1 MKEVDP
7 VALFRLSVLGSL
19 VSRTHLSHGELQA
32 TLRELASK
40 EYDIPGSRRRHV
52 AEKTLQ
58 VWFYRYRREGLAG
71 LAPKQ
76 RCDHGQSKIGT
87 AVQERLLA
95 AKRENPRR
103 SLHML
108 QRLLEGEGVVP
119 RGTLSRSA
127 IHRFLQRHGL
137 SRPAGADSQ
146 PEERRSFL
154 AEHANQIWFG
164 DVMHGPRVLVQG
176 RSRKTYLVSLLDDAS
191 RLIVHSAFCLSET
204 ALEIEGVLKQGV
216 LKRGIAQKLIVDNG
230 SAYRSASLQGICA
243 RLSISL
249 IYCRP
254 YAPEGKGKLER
265 WHRTL
270 RTQFLSELHLG
281 PPLGLEDLNARLWAW
296 VESGYH
302 RSPHAGLGGRT
313 PLERYQQDLPHIRLL
328 GPLAVKL
335 DAIFQHRIQRLVRK
349 DGTVSYEGRF
359 FEVPYEFTGKTVWL
373 VVDPHTHTAV
383 GVEDEAGACLGAVTP
398 LDALAN
404 RHRLRRKPAVSAED
418 PTQSTPPRATP
429 TGPTLVD
436 LAYAR
441 HYGPIAPSP
450 STDDPTSEGK

>member
-7 VALFRLSVLGSL
+7 VALFRLSVLGPL
-19 VSRTHLSHGELQA
+19 VSRTQLARGELQA

-40 EYDIPGSRRRHV
+40 EYDIPGSRRRQV

-58 VWFYRYRREGLAG
+58 IWFYRYRREGLTG

-76 RCDHGQSKIGT
+76 RCDYGRSKIST

-108 QRLLEGEGVVP
+108 QQLLEDEGVVP

-127 IHRFLQRHGL
+127 IHRFLQRQGL
-137 SRPAGADSQ
+137 SRPIGADSQ

-164 DVMHGPRVLVQG
+164 DVMHGPRVLVAG
-176 RSRKTYLVSLLDDAS
+176 RSRKTYLVTLLDDAS
-191 RLIVHSAFCLSET
+191 RLIVHSAFCLAET

-216 LKRGIAQKLIVDNG
+216 LKRGLPAKIIVDNG

-265 WHRTL
+265 WHRTT
-270 RTQFLSELHLG
+270 RSQFLSELN
-281 PPLGLEDLNARLWAW
+281 PRPLALEDLNARLWAW
-296 VESGYH
+296 TEQVYH

-328 GPLAVKL
+328 GLLAAKL

-359 FEVPYEFTGKTVWL
+359 FEVPYELTGKTVWL

-383 GVEDEAGACLGAVTP
+383 DVEDEAGACLGAVTP

-404 RHRLRRKPAVSAED
+404 RHRLRRKPTVVTED
-418 PTQSTPPRATP
+418 ATESMQPRANP

-441 HYGPIAPSP
+441 HYGPIGHPTA
-450 STDDPTSEGK
+450 TDDPTSEGK

>member
-1 MKEVDP
+1 MKEVNP
-7 VALFRLSVLGSL
+7 VALFRLSVLGPL
-19 VSRTHLSHGELQA
+19 VSRTQLARGELQA

-40 EYDIPGSRRRHV
+40 EYDIPGSRRRQV

-58 VWFYRYRREGLAG
+58 IWFYRYRREGLAG

-76 RCDHGQSKIGT
+76 RCDHGQSKIST

-108 QRLLEGEGVVP
+108 QQLLEDEGVVP
-119 RGTLSRSA
+119 RGALSRSA
-127 IHRFLQRHGL
+127 IHRFLQRQGL
-137 SRPAGADSQ
+137 SRPVGADSQ
-146 PEERRSFL
+146 PEERRNFL

-176 RSRKTYLVSLLDDAS
+176 RSRKTYLVTLLDDAS
-191 RLIVHSAFCLSET
+191 RLIVHSAFCLAET

-281 PPLGLEDLNARLWAW
+281 PALGLEDLNARLWAW

-302 RSPHAGLGGRT
+302 RTPHAGLGGRT

-328 GPLAVKL
+328 GLHAAKL

-359 FEVPYEFTGKTVWL
+359 FEVPYELTGKTVWL

-383 GVEDEAGACLGAVTP
+383 AVEDEAGACLGAVTP
-398 LDALAN
+398 LDAFAN
-404 RHRLRRKPAVSAED
+404 RHRLRHKPAVPDAD
-418 PTQSTPPRATP
+418 PTQSTQLRATP
-429 TGPTLVD
+429 TASTLVE

-441 HYGPIAPSP
+441 HYGPIAPSN
-450 STDDPTSEGK
+450 STDDPTPEGK

>member
-7 VALFRLSVLGSL
+7 VALFRLSVLGPL
-19 VSRTHLSHGELQA
+19 VSRTRLARGELQA
-32 TLRELASK
+32 MLRELASK
-40 EYDIPGSRRRHV
+40 EYDIPGSRRRQV

-58 VWFYRYRREGLAG
+58 IWFYRYRREGLAG

-76 RCDHGQSKIGT
+76 RSDHGRSKIST

-95 AKRENPRR
+95 TKRENPRR

-108 QRLLEGEGVVP
+108 QQLLEDEGVVP

-127 IHRFLQRHGL
+127 IHRFLQRQGL
-137 SRPAGADSQ
+137 SRPVGADSQ

-164 DVMHGPRVLVQG
+164 DVMHGPRVLMQG

-191 RLIVHSAFCLSET
+191 RLIVHSAFCLAET

-216 LKRGIAQKLIVDNG
+216 LKRGLPAKIIVDNG

-265 WHRTL
+265 WHRTT
-270 RTQFLSELHLG
+270 RSQFLSELN
-281 PPLGLEDLNARLWAW
+281 PRPLALEDLNARLWAW
-296 VESGYH
+296 TEQVYH

-328 GPLAVKL
+328 GLLAAKL

-359 FEVPYEFTGKTVWL
+359 FEVPYELTGKTVWL

-383 GVEDEAGACLGAVTP
+383 GVEDEAGVCLGAVTP

-404 RHRLRRKPAVSAED
+404 RHRLRRKPAVAAED
-418 PTQSTPPRATP
+418 AAESMQPRANP

-441 HYGPIAPSP
+441 HYGPIGHPT

>member
-1 MKEVDP
+1 MKEIDP
-7 VALFRLSVLGSL
+7 VALFRLSVLGPL
-19 VSRTHLSHGELQA
+19 VSRTQLARGELQA

-40 EYDIPGSRRRHV
+40 EYDIPGSRRRQV

-58 VWFYRYRREGLAG
+58 IWFYRYRREGLAG

-76 RCDHGQSKIGT
+76 RCDHGRSKINT

-108 QRLLEGEGVVP
+108 QQLLEDEGVVP

-127 IHRFLQRHGL
+127 IHRFLQRQGL
-137 SRPAGADSQ
+137 SRPVGADSQ

-154 AEHANQIWFG
+154 AEYANQIWFG
-164 DVMHGPRVLVQG
+164 DVMHGPRVLMQG

-191 RLIVHSAFCLSET
+191 RLIVHSAFCLAET

-216 LKRGIAQKLIVDNG
+216 LKRGLPAKIIVDNG

-265 WHRTL
+265 WHRTT
-270 RTQFLSELHLG
+270 RSQFLSELN
-281 PPLGLEDLNARLWAW
+281 PRPLALEDLNARLWAW
-296 VESGYH
+296 TEQVYH

-328 GPLAVKL
+328 GLLAAKL

-349 DGTVSYEGRF
+349 DGTVSYKGRF
-359 FEVPYEFTGKTVWL
+359 FEVPYELTGKTVWL

-404 RHRLRRKPAVSAED
+404 RHRLRRKPTVVTEDAAESM
-418 PTQSTPPRATP
+418 QPRAHP

-441 HYGPIAPSP
+441 HYGPIGHSP
-450 STDDPTSEGK
+450 SMDDPTPEEK

>member
-1 MKEVDP
+1 
-7 VALFRLSVLGSL
+7 
-19 VSRTHLSHGELQA
+19 
-32 TLRELASK
+32 
-40 EYDIPGSRRRHV
+40 
-52 AEKTLQ
+52 
-58 VWFYRYRREGLAG
+58 
-71 LAPKQ
+71 
-76 RCDHGQSKIGT
+76 
-87 AVQERLLA
+87 
-95 AKRENPRR
+95 
-103 SLHML
+103 
-108 QRLLEGEGVVP
+108 LEGEGVVL
-119 RGTLSRSA
+119 RGGLSRSA
-127 IHRFLQRHGL
+127 IHRFLKRHGL
-137 SRPAGADSQ
+137 SRPVGADSQ

-176 RSRKTYLVSLLDDAS
+176 RPRKTYLVSLLDDAS
-191 RLIVHSAFCLSET
+191 RLIVHSAFCLAET

-216 LKRGIAQKLIVDNG
+216 LKRGIPAKIIVDNG
-230 SAYRSASLQGICA
+230 SAYRASSLQGICA

-265 WHRTL
+265 WHRTT
-270 RTQFLSELHLG
+270 RSQFLSELN
-281 PPLGLEDLNARLWAW
+281 PRPLALEDLNARLWAW
-296 VESGYH
+296 TEQVYH

-328 GPLAVKL
+328 GLLAAKL

-359 FEVPYEFTGKTVWL
+359 FEVPYELTGKVVWL

-404 RHRLRRKPAVSAED
+404 RHRVRRKPAVPAAD
-418 PTQSTPPRATP
+418 PTVPIAQSPH
-429 TGPTLVD
+429 PTLVD

-441 HYGPIAPSP
+441 HYGPIGHPT
-450 STDDPTSEGK
+450 STDDPTSQGK

>member
-1 MKEVDP
+1 MKEIDP
-7 VALFRLSVLGSL
+7 VALFRLSVLGPL
-19 VSRTHLSHGELQA
+19 VSRTQLARGELQA
-32 TLRELASK
+32 MLRELASK
-40 EYDIPGSRRRHV
+40 EYDIPGSRRRQV

-58 VWFYRYRREGLAG
+58 IWFYRYRREGLAG

-76 RCDHGQSKIGT
+76 RCDHGRSKIST

-108 QRLLEGEGVVP
+108 QQLLEDEGVVP

-154 AEHANQIWFG
+154 AEYANQIWFG

-191 RLIVHSAFCLSET
+191 RLIVHSAFCLAET

-216 LKRGIAQKLIVDNG
+216 LKRGLCNKLIVDNG

-270 RTQFLSELHLG
+270 RSQFLSELHLG
-281 PPLGLEDLNARLWAW
+281 RPALGLEDLNARLWAW
-296 VESGYH
+296 IEATYH
-302 RSPHAGLGGRT
+302 RTPHAGLGGRT

-328 GPLAVKL
+328 GLLAAKL

-359 FEVPYEFTGKTVWL
+359 FEVPYELTGKTVWL

-404 RHRLRRKPAVSAED
+404 RDRVRRKPAVPAAD
-418 PTQSTPPRATP
+418 PTAPIAQSA
-429 TGPTLVD
+429 GPTLVD

-441 HYGPIAPSP
+441 HYGPIGHLS
-450 STDDPTSEGK
+450 STDDPTSEEK

>member
-7 VALFRLSVLGSL
+7 VALFRLSVLGPL
-19 VSRTHLSHGELQA
+19 VSRTQLARGELQA
-32 TLRELASK
+32 MLRELASK
-40 EYDIPGSRRRHV
+40 EYDIPGSRRRQV

-58 VWFYRYRREGLAG
+58 IWFYRYRREGLAG

-76 RCDHGQSKIGT
+76 RSDHGQSKIST

-108 QRLLEGEGVVP
+108 QQLLEGEGMVP
-119 RGTLSRSA
+119 RGGLSRSA

-137 SRPAGADSQ
+137 SRPTGADSQ

-176 RSRKTYLVSLLDDAS
+176 RPRKTYLVSLLDDAS
-191 RLIVHSAFCLSET
+191 RLIVHSAFCLAET

-216 LKRGIAQKLIVDNG
+216 LKRGIPAKIIVDNG
-230 SAYRSASLQGICA
+230 SAYRASSLQGICA

-265 WHRTL
+265 WHRTT
-270 RTQFLSELHLG
+270 RSQFLSELN
-281 PPLGLEDLNARLWAW
+281 PRPLALEDLNARLWAW
-296 VESGYH
+296 TEQVYH

-328 GPLAVKL
+328 GLLAAKL

-359 FEVPYEFTGKTVWL
+359 FEVPYELTGKTVWL

-404 RHRLRRKPAVSAED
+404 RHRLRRKPAVPVGD
-418 PTQSTPPRATP
+418 PMESTQARAAP
-429 TGPTLVD
+429 TGATLVD

-441 HYGPIAPSP
+441 HYGPIGHSA
-450 STDDPTSEGK
+450 STDDQTSEEK

>member
-1 MKEVDP
+1 MKEIDP
-7 VALFRLSVLGSL
+7 VALFRLSVLGPL
-19 VSRTHLSHGELQA
+19 VSRTQLARGELQA
-32 TLRELASK
+32 MLRELASK
-40 EYDIPGSRRRHV
+40 EYDIPGSRRRQV

-58 VWFYRYRREGLAG
+58 IWFYRYRREGLAG

-76 RCDHGQSKIGT
+76 RCDHGQSKIST
-87 AVQERLLA
+87 AVQERLLG

-108 QRLLEGEGVVP
+108 QQLLEDEGVVP
-119 RGTLSRSA
+119 RGALSRSA

-137 SRPAGADSQ
+137 SRPVGADSQ

-154 AEHANQIWFG
+154 AEYANQIWFG

-216 LKRGIAQKLIVDNG
+216 LKRGLCNKLIVDNG

-249 IYCRP
+249 IFCRP

-270 RTQFLSELHLG
+270 RSQFLSELHLG
-281 PPLGLEDLNARLWAW
+281 PALGLEDLNARLWAW
-296 VESGYH
+296 VEAGYH

-328 GPLAVKL
+328 GLLAAKL
-335 DAIFQHRIQRLVRK
+335 DVIFQHRIQRLVRK

-359 FEVPYEFTGKTVWL
+359 FEVPYELTGKVVWL

-383 GVEDEAGACLGAVTP
+383 GVEDEAGAYLGAVTA

-404 RHRLRRKPAVSAED
+404 RHRVRRKPTVPAAD
-418 PTQSTPPRATP
+418 LTAPITQSPS
-429 TGPTLVD
+429 PTLVD

-441 HYGPIAPSP
+441 HYGPIGHSP

>member
-1 MKEVDP
+1 MKEIDP
-7 VALFRLSVLGSL
+7 VALFRLSVLGPL

-58 VWFYRYRREGLAG
+58 IWFYRYRREGLAG

-76 RCDHGQSKIGT
+76 RCDHGLSKISA

-108 QRLLEGEGVVP
+108 QQLLEGEGVVP
-119 RGTLSRSA
+119 RGALSRSA
-127 IHRFLQRHGL
+127 IHRFLQRQGL
-137 SRPAGADSQ
+137 SRPVGADSQ

-164 DVMHGPRVLVQG
+164 DVMHGPRVLVHG
-176 RSRKTYLVSLLDDAS
+176 RSRKTYLVTLLDDAS
-191 RLIVHSAFCLSET
+191 RLIVHSAFCLAET

-230 SAYRSASLQGICA
+230 PAYRSASLQGICA

-281 PPLGLEDLNARLWAW
+281 PAPELEDLNARLWAW
-296 VESGYH
+296 IEASYH
-302 RSPHAGLGGRT
+302 RTPHAGLGGRT
-313 PLERYQQDLPHIRLL
+313 PLERYQQDLPHILLL
-328 GPLAVKL
+328 GLLAAKL

-359 FEVPYEFTGKTVWL
+359 FEVPYELTGKVVWL

-404 RHRLRRKPAVSAED
+404 RHRVRRKPAVPAADSTVPIA
-418 PTQSTPPRATP
+418 QSPS
-429 TGPTLVD
+429 PTLVD

-441 HYGPIAPSP
+441 HYGPIAPAP

>member
-1 MKEVDP
+1 MKEVNP
-7 VALFRLSVLGSL
+7 VALFRLALLGPV
-19 VSRTHLSHGELQA
+19 VSRTQLARGELQA

-40 EYDIPGSRRRHV
+40 EYDIPGSRRRQV

-58 VWFYRYRREGLAG
+58 QWLYRYRREGLAG
-71 LAPKQ
+71 LAPKP
-76 RCDHGQSKIGT
+76 RSDHGQSKIST

-108 QRLLEGEGVVP
+108 QQLLEDEGVVP
-119 RGTLSRSA
+119 RGALSRSA
-127 IHRFLQRHGL
+127 LHRFLQRQGL
-137 SRPAGADSQ
+137 SRPVGADSQ

-164 DVMHGPRVLVQG
+164 DVMHGPRVRVDG
-176 RSRKTYLVSLLDDAS
+176 RARKTYLVSLLDDAS
-191 RLIVHSAFCLSET
+191 RLIVHSAFCLAET
-204 ALEIEGVLKQGV
+204 ALEMEGVLKQGV
-216 LKRGIAQKLIVDNG
+216 LKRGLCNKLIVDNG

-270 RTQFLSELHLG
+270 RSQFLSELHLG
-281 PPLGLEDLNARLWAW
+281 APPGLEDLNARLWAW
-296 VESGYH
+296 IEATYH
-302 RSPHAGLGGRT
+302 RTPHAGLGART

-328 GPLAVKL
+328 GLLAAKL

-359 FEVPYEFTGKTVWL
+359 FEVPYELTGKTVWL

-383 GVEDEAGACLGAVTP
+383 GVEDVSGACLGAVTP

-404 RHRLRRKPAVSAED
+404 RNRLRRKPAVPAAD
-418 PTQSTPPRATP
+418 PTVPIAPSP
-429 TGPTLVD
+429 GPTLVD

-450 STDDPTSEGK
+450 SKDEPTSEEQ